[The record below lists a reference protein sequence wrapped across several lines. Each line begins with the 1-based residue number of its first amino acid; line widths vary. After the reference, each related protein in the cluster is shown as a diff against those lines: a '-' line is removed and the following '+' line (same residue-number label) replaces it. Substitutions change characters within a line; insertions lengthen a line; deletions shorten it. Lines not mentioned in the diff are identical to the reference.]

1 MVVITIVSVSIIAGS
16 TITAISVGA
25 FCSVLL
31 FVYQWHQVGCIKYV
45 SSGLMWRSSIDRP
58 ELHVEWLEQHGDSIQ
73 ILQLQGFIFFGNSQ
87 MVYVY
92 VLSSIYN
99 CMISNPS
106 LHACSTTFVQ
116 MSEMKVEPNFIYI
129 IIIIIIIQNT
139 HTDHTHML
147 DLQSSED
154 HVTRRP

>member
-1 MVVITIVSVSIIAGS
+1 MCVDEHACFLHLLLLLLLLRFTSLSFSFHKGMVVITIVSVSIIAGS

-92 VLSSIYN
+92 VLSSILLFKMHYEQRIST
-99 CMISNPS
+99 CMFNHIC
-106 LHACSTTFVQ
+106 AD
-116 MSEMKVEPNFIYI
+116 E
-129 IIIIIIIQNT
+129 
-139 HTDHTHML
+139 
-147 DLQSSED
+147 
-154 HVTRRP
+154 